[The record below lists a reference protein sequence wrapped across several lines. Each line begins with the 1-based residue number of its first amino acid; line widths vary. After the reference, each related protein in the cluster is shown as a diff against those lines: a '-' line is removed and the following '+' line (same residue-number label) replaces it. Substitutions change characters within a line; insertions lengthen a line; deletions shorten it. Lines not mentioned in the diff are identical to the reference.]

1 MKAARF
7 SRIVLLV
14 EDDAGVRDVS
24 ARALRAGGFQ
34 VLAAAG
40 AGEAMELAARSP
52 GPIDV
57 LVTDV
62 VMPGSVSGVEL
73 ARRAAMLRPGLPVL
87 LISGYAAATLA
98 AHGATEDEFDLLRKP
113 VTSDQLLARMQRA
126 CRGGEAT
133 GSSVAAG

>member
-1 MKAARF
+1 VKAARF

-62 VMPGSVSGVEL
+62 VMPGVNGEALAEELRRRRPDLRILYVSGYPDDIIGRHGVLDRGVEL
-73 ARRAAMLRPGLPVL
+73 LAKPFTPVNL
-87 LISGYAAATLA
+87 VDRVGALMSGA
-98 AHGATEDEFDLLRKP
+98 
-113 VTSDQLLARMQRA
+113 
-126 CRGGEAT
+126 
-133 GSSVAAG
+133 SVPPPR